1 MVRCQWEYQKEC
13 EDKLPELKSQRENL
27 WRKYN
32 KVVDSD
38 EKSKIMQ
45 EIEILT
51 QRIDKIQA
59 HKNAC
64 GRMIK
69 RFEEIKE
76 EYLLEQK
83 KEEFIEHNII
93 GKKEKK
99 SKIK

>member
-1 MVRCQWEYQKEC
+1 M
-13 EDKLPELKSQRENL
+13 

-51 QRIDKIQA
+51 QRIDKIQE

-64 GRMIK
+64 SRMIK

-76 EYLLEQK
+76 EYLMEQK
-83 KEEFIEHNII
+83 NREFIEYNII
-93 GKKEKK
+93 GKREKK
-99 SKIK
+99 NKIK

>member
-1 MVRCQWEYQKEC
+1 
-13 EDKLPELKSQRENL
+13 
-27 WRKYN
+27 
-32 KVVDSD
+32 
-38 EKSKIMQ
+38 MQ

-76 EYLLEQK
+76 EYLMEQK
-83 KEEFIEHNII
+83 NREFIEYNII
-93 GKKEKK
+93 GKREKK
-99 SKIK
+99 NKIKQGINFST